1 LMTAGQHVGSRA
13 SQPKCHGYTND
24 TIRTF

>member
-1 LMTAGQHVGSRA
+1 LMTAGQYAGSRA